1 MITIQSRIR
10 IRKNAIGAKSQLID
24 IYLKRAELLGVPEMV
39 RLVIALPAVYI
50 LVDVLDNL
58 CTPAG

>member
-1 MITIQSRIR
+1 MIIVRNSTRI
-10 IRKNAIGAKSQLID
+10 IKNASSNSQLID